1 MAFNVSEW
9 IMRRRIGA
17 QVRNGGRSVEHS
29 RIANPYHAVSIEV
42 GSKSCAAS
50 AVSIETG
57 TKACAASRKLEG
69 RRYLSASAPMLPV
82 KGCTQ
87 ATCQCRYVHYND
99 RRSPRDRRVNFA
111 NPHAHKMNDR
121 REGSGRRMT
130 D

>member
-1 MAFNVSEW
+1 MAFNFSEW
-9 IMRRRIGA
+9 LMRRRIGA
-17 QVRNGGRSVEHS
+17 QVRSAGRNVEHS
-29 RIANPYHAVSIEV
+29 RIANPYH
-42 GSKSCAAS
+42 

-87 ATCQCRYVHYND
+87 ATCQCRYVHHND
-99 RRSPRDRRVNFA
+99 RRSARDRRVNFA

-121 REGSGRRMT
+121 RDGSGRRMT